1 MYMYMYAYAQHT
13 LYMYVQNVLACTC
26 TCACIRAQICVYCIV
41 LLLSAHRDLAN
52 DVLTLMS
59 SSKPYLRKK
68 GILTMYKVFT
78 KFPDA
83 LRPAFPR
90 LKERLEDPD
99 PGEGEN

>member
-1 MYMYMYAYAQHT
+1 MAYIPPRVIKHFS
-13 LYMYVQNVLACTC
+13 
-26 TCACIRAQICVYCIV
+26 
-41 LLLSAHRDLAN
+41 LLPSLSRDLAN

-68 GILTMYKVFT
+68 GILTMYKVFV

-99 PGEGEN
+99 PGMCDEDRL

>member
-1 MYMYMYAYAQHT
+1 M
-13 LYMYVQNVLACTC
+13 LEVVC
-26 TCACIRAQICVYCIV
+26 
-41 LLLSAHRDLAN
+41 LLVVFLDRDLAN

-68 GILTMYKVFT
+68 GILTMYKVFV

-99 PGEGEN
+99 PGKKT

>member
-1 MYMYMYAYAQHT
+1 MCHF
-13 LYMYVQNVLACTC
+13 
-26 TCACIRAQICVYCIV
+26 
-41 LLLSAHRDLAN
+41 LLPSPSRDLAN
-52 DVLTLMS
+52 DVLVLMS

-68 GILTMYKVFT
+68 GILTMYKVFV

-99 PGEGEN
+99 PGEEWTRYQFL

>member
-1 MYMYMYAYAQHT
+1 MKI
-13 LYMYVQNVLACTC
+13 LYLHVHELT
-26 TCACIRAQICVYCIV
+26 
-41 LLLSAHRDLAN
+41 LLLFTCNFTFSSFNFQVRHFLSPSFIRDLAN

-68 GILTMYKVFT
+68 GILTMFKVFV

-90 LKERLEDPD
+90 LKERLEDQD
-99 PGEGEN
+99 PG